1 MKARKYFE
9 VFSWKKSYL
18 YIFIVTEAV
27 RILKKS
33 TSWRAT
39 YQKQKWKI
47 KTWRRLPC
55 RTLIYIIYTNAFI
68 PSLTCWFG
76 LHDDFAECK
85 KLNLGFQIYLLKCI
99 FHVFEK
105 GTAHQSIYLL
115 KQNKKAKSAI
125 PYLPQN
131 TVGLSQGQIWSFK
144 NIGRLWT
151 ILVSV
156 WWRPRNLPPSCWV
169 NAVIVNIDNV

>member
-9 VFSWKKSYL
+9 VFRWKKSYV
-18 YIFIVTEAV
+18 YIFIITEAV
-27 RILKKS
+27 PILKKS

-47 KTWRRLPC
+47 KTWRHLPR
-55 RTLIYIIYTNAFI
+55 RTSIYTICTNAFI
-68 PSLTCWFG
+68 PSLTYWFG
-76 LHDDFAECK
+76 LQDDFAEWK

-99 FHVFEK
+99 FRVFEK
-105 GTAHQSIYLL
+105 GTAHQSIHLL
-115 KQNKKAKSAI
+115 KQNKKAKSA
-125 PYLPQN
+125 YLPQN

-156 WWRPRNLPPSCWV
+156 WWRPRNLPSCCWV